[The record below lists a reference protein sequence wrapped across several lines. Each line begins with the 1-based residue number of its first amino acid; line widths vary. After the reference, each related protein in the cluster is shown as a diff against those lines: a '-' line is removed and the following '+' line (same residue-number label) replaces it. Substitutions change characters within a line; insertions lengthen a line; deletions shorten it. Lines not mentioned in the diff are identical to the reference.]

1 MSSHPRRS
9 FRHPAVRLAT
19 LSVLPALMAASQ
31 PAVAAWPVVAPFN
44 VPLDLVLVQAAP
56 AAEAEMA
63 PFDELNEALAAARS
77 KLERLSGAADIAALA
92 ADLRRQLTAAEE
104 ANRDLRDQLAEA
116 QAARTAVARRLDD
129 LQGDLR
135 EREAALKAAAERAGT
150 EVARVR
156 KQLDTAEQKLQL
168 AEQARETAEARLG
181 DMQEIVESAL
191 GEAAELGQKMVAL
204 EDAAADQEVE
214 LADLRDRRDAA
225 DRALASE
232 RQAKAGIARELVEA
246 REALDQRALEKAAL
260 EKQVAALTSAASK
273 ARDVA
278 QQNLEAVEEKIR
290 LLDQMIV
297 DIQPAAAPPAGE
309 ADATPAARATSRFPV
324 PPARPEAGHSEIS
337 PVRAANATESGSL
350 AAAKEGVWQP
360 VARSPGLGGTTV
372 QLPLEKRV
380 QAQSLLADLKAEK
393 RPDGVVLNVPGEELF
408 ALDSESI
415 ESTAH
420 DTLAKVAELIDLFDG
435 REVKIIGHTDAMGD
449 AAYNQALSERRAR
462 LVRDFFVHNY
472 DVAGSRFTIAGAGE
486 RQPIATNTTRAGRR
500 ANRRIEVVIED

>member
-1 MSSHPRRS
+1 
-9 FRHPAVRLAT
+9 
-19 LSVLPALMAASQ
+19 
-31 PAVAAWPVVAPFN
+31 
-44 VPLDLVLVQAAP
+44 
-56 AAEAEMA
+56 
-63 PFDELNEALAAARS
+63 
-77 KLERLSGAADIAALA
+77 
-92 ADLRRQLTAAEE
+92 
-104 ANRDLRDQLAEA
+104 
-116 QAARTAVARRLDD
+116 
-129 LQGDLR
+129 
-135 EREAALKAAAERAGT
+135 
-150 EVARVR
+150 
-156 KQLDTAEQKLQL
+156 
-168 AEQARETAEARLG
+168 
-181 DMQEIVESAL
+181 
-191 GEAAELGQKMVAL
+191 
-204 EDAAADQEVE
+204 
-214 LADLRDRRDAA
+214 
-225 DRALASE
+225 
-232 RQAKAGIARELVEA
+232 
-246 REALDQRALEKAAL
+246 
-260 EKQVAALTSAASK
+260 KQVAALTSAASK

-278 QQNLEAVEEKIR
+278 QQNLEAVEEKVR

-297 DIQPAAAPPAGE
+297 DIQPAAGAPAGE
-309 ADATPAARATSRFPV
+309 TAATPAARATSRFPV
-324 PPARPEAGHSEIS
+324 PPARPEAGRSELS
-337 PVRAANATESGSL
+337 PVRAANAIESGSL
-350 AAAKEGVWQP
+350 AAVKEEVWQP

-393 RPDGVVLNVPGEELF
+393 RPDGVVFNVPGEELF